1 MRRILSSIALLLLI
15 NFSSTFAQ
23 TFNEL
28 TKGANKKSG
37 FFTIYTDESKGTVL
51 LEIDRFNEEFLYVN
65 ILVTGIGSN
74 DLELDR
80 GQIGDNRVVY
90 FKRVGNK
97 VLLVQPNLDYR
108 AISTNQNEIKS
119 VREAFAQSV
128 LAGFEIKAE
137 SKNAVL
143 IDLTDFIV
151 QDVHGVAKQL
161 KNYGQ
166 GSYSM
171 DKSRSSVWFEV
182 QKSFPDNTEMEALI
196 TLKGNPDG
204 RQIQSVVPSP
214 ESVSFRVRHSFVR
227 LPDSNFEP
235 IESHPQAGYFGISYM
250 DFASP
255 IEENI
260 TKRFIQ
266 KHRLVKKNPGL
277 AASEPVEP
285 IIYYIDSGAPE
296 PVSSALI
303 EGASWWNQAFEAAG
317 FTNAFRV
324 EVLPDSADPLDVRYN
339 VVQWVHRS
347 TRGWSYGSTVVD
359 PRTGEIIKGHVSL
372 GSLRVRQDYLI
383 ATGLL
388 SPFTD
393 DFNYD
398 TNPMME
404 LALARLRQLSAHE
417 VGHTLGIAHNF
428 ASSVNNR
435 ASVIDYP
442 HPLVK
447 KENNKI
453 IFDGVYAKGI
463 GAWDKQVVKFGY
475 SDVGSLDANNE
486 NRQNVIKESSKKG
499 LKFISDYDARAKGGS
514 HPDAHLWDNGI
525 SASDELLRVLAIR
538 KVALDNFNENAI
550 RDAEPM
556 TTLHE
561 VLVPLYYFHRY
572 QVEATVKLLGG
583 VDYRYASKGDKNV
596 KVKSV
601 SSEVQMSALS
611 ALMETLKPEHLRLKK
626 EVLEL
631 LNPRIPGYYDN
642 RELFKGRTNP
652 TFDPISAAEAHIQQ
666 TAELMFHSARVE
678 RIVQQHMM
686 DSALPGIDELFVK
699 SIKDVWNASFAT
711 DYDSELNYLVA
722 KVLLENL
729 LIVSDSDDISA
740 ISKKVVKHAVKEIKM
755 EFSEILSSKKAK
767 KMDAKVKENLS
778 LALELIN
785 QYETN
790 PSAFPKRKKETM
802 PPGSPIGMD
811 CWN

>member
-1 MRRILSSIALLLLI
+1 MNRILLSIALLLVL
-15 NFSSTFAQ
+15 NSSSTFSQ
-23 TFNEL
+23 SFNEL
-28 TKGANKKSG
+28 IKGASKKIG
-37 FFTIYTDESKGTVL
+37 FFTIYTDETKGTVL
-51 LEIDRFNEEFLYVN
+51 LEIDQFDEEFLYVN
-65 ILVTGIGSN
+65 FLVTGIGSN

-108 AISTNQNEIKS
+108 ANSTNQNEIKS

-128 LAGFEIKAE
+128 LAGFDIKAE
-137 SKNAVL
+137 SKNSVL

-171 DKSRSSVWFEV
+171 DKTRSTVWFEV

-235 IESHPQAGYFGISYM
+235 VESHPQAGYFGISYM
-250 DFASP
+250 DYASP
-255 IEENI
+255 IAENI

-266 KHRLVKKNPGL
+266 KHRLIKKNPGYEP
-277 AASEPVEP
+277 SETVEP

-296 PVSSALI
+296 PVRSALI

-317 FTNAFRV
+317 FINAFQV

-339 VVQWVHRS
+339 VLQWVHRS

-359 PRTGEIIKGHVSL
+359 PRTGEIIKGHVSW

-383 ATGLL
+383 ATALL
-388 SPFTD
+388 SPFTK
-393 DFNYD
+393 DFSYD
-398 TNPMME
+398 ANPMMQ
-404 LALARLRQLSAHE
+404 LALARLKQLSAHE
-417 VGHTLGIAHNF
+417 VGHTLGIVHNF
-428 ASSVNNR
+428 ASSVTNR
-435 ASVIDYP
+435 ASVMDYP

-453 IFDGVYAKGI
+453 VFDEVYDKGI
-463 GAWDKQVVKFGY
+463 GVWDKQVVKYGY
-475 SDVGSLDANNE
+475 SDVGSLAANKE
-486 NRQNVIKESSKKG
+486 NRQHVIQESTKKG
-499 LKFISDYDARAKGGS
+499 LKFISDYDARAKGGA

-525 SASDELLRVLAIR
+525 SASDELLRVLAIC

-556 TTLHE
+556 TTLQE

-583 VDYRYASKGDKNV
+583 VAYRYASKGDKNV
-596 KVKSV
+596 KVNSV
-601 SSEVQMSALS
+601 STEVQMNALS
-611 ALMETLKPEHLRLKK
+611 ALMETLKPEHLHLKY

-652 TFDPISAAEAHIQQ
+652 TFDPISAAEAYIHQ
-666 TAELMFHSARVE
+666 TAELLFHPARVE
-678 RIVQQHMM
+678 RIVQQHIM
-686 DSALPGIDELFVK
+686 DSSLPGIDELFVK
-699 SIKDVWNASFAT
+699 SVKEIWNASFES
-711 DYDSELNYLVA
+711 DYDKELNYLVA
-722 KVLLENL
+722 TVLLENL

-740 ISKKVVKHAVKEIKM
+740 ISKKIVKRAIKEIKM
-755 EFSEILSSKKAK
+755 EFSEMLSSKKAK
-767 KMDAKVKENLS
+767 KMDAEIKENLS

-790 PSAFPKRKKETM
+790 PSAFPKRKKEIM

-811 CWN
+811 CW

>member
-1 MRRILSSIALLLLI
+1 MNRILTSIAFLLLI
-15 NFSSTFAQ
+15 NFSSSFAQ
-23 TFNEL
+23 SYNDF
-28 TKGANKKSG
+28 TKGANKKTG
-37 FFTIYTDESKGTVL
+37 FFTIYTDESKGAVL
-51 LEIDRFNEEFLYVN
+51 LEINRFNEEFLYVN
-65 ILVTGIGSN
+65 FLVTGIGSN

-80 GQIGDNRVVY
+80 GQVGNNRVVY

-108 AISTNQNEIKS
+108 ANSTNQNEIKS

-128 LAGFEIKAE
+128 LAGFDIKAE
-137 SKNAVL
+137 AKNTVL
-143 IDLTDFIV
+143 IDLTEFIV

-171 DKSRSSVWFEV
+171 DKSRSTVWFEV

-196 TLKGNPDG
+196 TLKGNPEG

-227 LPDSNFEP
+227 LPDSNFVP
-235 IESHPQAGYFGISYM
+235 VESHPQAGYFGISYM
-250 DFASP
+250 DYASP
-255 IEENI
+255 IEGNI

-266 KHRLVKKNPGL
+266 IHRLVKKNPGFG
-277 AASEPVEP
+277 ASEPVEP

-296 PVSSALI
+296 PVRSALI

-317 FTNAFRV
+317 FTNAFQV
-324 EVLPDSADPLDVRYN
+324 KVLPDSADPLDVRYN

-388 SPFTD
+388 SPFTK
-393 DFNYD
+393 DFNKD
-398 TNPMME
+398 NDPMMK

-435 ASVIDYP
+435 ASVMDYP
-442 HPLVK
+442 HPMVK
-447 KENNKI
+447 KQVDKL

-463 GAWDKQVVKFGY
+463 GAWDKQVVKYGY
-475 SDVGSLDANNE
+475 SDLGH
-486 NRQNVIKESSKKG
+486 NVPNSEYREEINKESAKLG
-499 LKFISDYDARAKGGS
+499 LKFISDYDARAEGGA

-525 SASDELLRVLAIR
+525 SASDELLRVLSIR
-538 KVALDNFNENAI
+538 KIALDNFNENAI

-556 TTLHE
+556 TTLQE

-583 VDYRYASKGDKNV
+583 VSYRYA
-596 KVKSV
+596 
-601 SSEVQMSALS
+601 
-611 ALMETLKPEHLRLKK
+611 
-626 EVLEL
+626 
-631 LNPRIPGYYDN
+631 
-642 RELFKGRTNP
+642 
-652 TFDPISAAEAHIQQ
+652 
-666 TAELMFHSARVE
+666 
-678 RIVQQHMM
+678 
-686 DSALPGIDELFVK
+686 
-699 SIKDVWNASFAT
+699 
-711 DYDSELNYLVA
+711 
-722 KVLLENL
+722 
-729 LIVSDSDDISA
+729 
-740 ISKKVVKHAVKEIKM
+740 
-755 EFSEILSSKKAK
+755 
-767 KMDAKVKENLS
+767 
-778 LALELIN
+778 
-785 QYETN
+785 
-790 PSAFPKRKKETM
+790 
-802 PPGSPIGMD
+802 
-811 CWN
+811 